1 MALKTVPLS
10 DRLSCALGPFFW
22 LSGRAVGGG
31 VGGVVVCVY
40 IKSSTWSNSFFL
52 FFIFWAGTQGFKKI
66 SKVAGGE
73 ISIFSISTLS
83 WNLFNFIFSLCFLSE
98 INTLSVSVDHGR
110 SI

>member
-1 MALKTVPLS
+1 VLS
-10 DRLSCALGPFFW
+10 VLFLAHG
-22 LSGRAVGGG
+22 GAAVLVIGWGWW
-31 VGGVVVCVY
+31 Y
-40 IKSSTWSNSFFL
+40 DDIIKSPTRSNSFFL